1 MFNPTRIA
9 NGEGDT
15 LSTTVWDIELVR
27 VTKKRGDGGG
37 RDADANANANAND
50 DDDDAFSLPLSQQ
63 AALLS

>member
-1 MFNPTRIA
+1 VFNPTRIA

-37 RDADANANANAND
+37 RDANANANAND
-50 DDDDAFSLPLSQQ
+50 DDDDDAFSLPLSRQ

>member
-15 LSTTVWDIELVR
+15 LSTTVWDVELVS
-27 VTKKRGDGGG
+27 VTKKRGGDGGG
-37 RDADANANANAND
+37 RDADANAN
-50 DDDDAFSLPLSQQ
+50 DDDAFSLPLSRQ